1 VEKGEIEM
9 IPAPFDY
16 HSPQSLE
23 EALTLLQSHRD
34 DVKVLS
40 GGQSLLPLLKLRL
53 GAAGHL
59 VDINRIP
66 DLEYIREEG
75 GVLRI
80 GGRTRESAL
89 ERSVLIQTKYPL
101 LAETAAVIADPLVR
115 NLATVGGN
123 LAHGDPANDHPATML
138 ALRAEV
144 VAAGPNGARTIP
156 IDQFFLG
163 LFTTALEPDEI
174 LTEIRVPVPPAR
186 SGGAYRK
193 LERKVGDFATAAAAV
208 QLTLGAGGEV
218 ASVGIGLTNAG
229 PTPLRAA
236 AAEQYLTGKQ
246 PSGDVIAE
254 AARLAGAGAN
264 PNADRRGTVEYKRN
278 VARVLTGRAIQQA
291 LQWAQEH

>member
-1 VEKGEIEM
+1 M

-16 HSPQSLE
+16 HSPRTLE
-23 EALTLLQSHRD
+23 DALALLQSHRD
-34 DVKVLS
+34 EAKVLS

-59 VDINRIP
+59 VDIGRIP
-66 DLEYIREEG
+66 GLEYIEEED
-75 GVLRI
+75 GVLKI

-89 ERSVLIQTKYPL
+89 EHSELIQSRYPL

-144 VAAGPNGARTIP
+144 VATGPNGARTIP
-156 IDQFFLG
+156 IDRFFLG

-174 LTEIRVPVPPAR
+174 LTEIRIPAPPAR
-186 SGGAYRK
+186 SGGSYVK
-193 LERKVGDFATAAAAV
+193 LERKVGDFATAASAV

-218 ASVGIGLTNAG
+218 ASAGIGLTNAG
-229 PTPLRAA
+229 PTPLRASD
-236 AAEQYLTGKQ
+236 AEQYLIGKQ
-246 PSGDVIAE
+246 PGADVIAE
-254 AARLAGAGAN
+254 AARLASTIAM
-264 PNADRRGTVEYKRN
+264 PSADRRGAIEYKRQM
-278 VARVLTGRAIQQA
+278 ARVLTARALQRAIQ
-291 LQWAQEH
+291 WAREH

>member
-1 VEKGEIEM
+1 M

-16 HSPQSLE
+16 HSPQTLE
-23 EALTLLQSHRD
+23 EALALLQSLPD
-34 DVKVLS
+34 EAKVLS
-40 GGQSLLPLLKLRL
+40 GGMSLLPLLKLRL

-59 VDINRIP
+59 VDIGRIP
-66 DLEYIREEG
+66 GLEYIKEEDG
-75 GVLRI
+75 FLKI

-89 ERSVLIQTKYPL
+89 EHSALIQSRYPL

-144 VAAGPNGARTIP
+144 VATGPTGTRTIP

-163 LFTTALEPDEI
+163 LFTTALGADEI
-174 LTEIRVPVPPAR
+174 LTEIRIPAQPAK
-186 SGGAYRK
+186 SGGSYVK
-193 LERKVGDFATAAAAV
+193 LERKVGDFATAATAV

-236 AAEQYLTGKQ
+236 DAEQYLTGKQ
-246 PSGDVIAE
+246 PSSEVIAE
-254 AARLAGAGAN
+254 AARRASAIAT
-264 PNADRRGTVEYKRN
+264 PSADRRGAIEYKRQM
-278 VARVLTGRAIQQA
+278 ARVLTGRALQQA
-291 LQWAQEH
+291 IEWAKEH